1 MYMKINKNWLRALIF
16 IALGLITFSISA
28 QNKAKVYHFTLSQE
42 IMPAAKRHVTKAI
55 SDAEKWSA
63 DYIIVSLNTYG
74 GMVDVADTIRTR
86 LLKTKPTTI
95 VFIQNNAASAGALIA
110 ISCDSIY
117 MAKGASIGAA
127 TVVNESGE
135 KLPDKYQSYMRS
147 KMRSTA
153 ETQGRNPTIAEGMVD
168 ESVFIP
174 GIKDTGKILTFT
186 TEEAIRHD
194 FCDGLAEDI
203 EEALQQ
209 AGIKEYELKTYQPT
223 SIDRFISFLLHP
235 AVNSILLLLIVGGIF
250 YEMKAPGIGFALGC
264 AIVGAILYFAPL
276 YLEGLAKNWEI
287 LVFILGLSLLA
298 LEIFVIPGFGVAGIS
313 GILCIII
320 GLGLALLDNDKLNFE
335 NIGLLSVG
343 WAFFR
348 VTAVVFFGLIFFLIF
363 GKSMFES
370 KALAPMILKSEE
382 TAQKGYS
389 VARADYK
396 DLGGKEGIALT
407 DLRPSGKITI
417 DNEVYDA
424 LTMGEYI
431 TKGSSIRVLKHEGYS
446 VIVKLA

>member
-1 MYMKINKNWLRALIF
+1 MYMNRTKNWLRVLIINILLF
-16 IALGLITFSISA
+16 VIYSLPA
-28 QNKAKVYHFTLSQE
+28 QNKVKVYHFTLSQE

-55 SDAEKWSA
+55 SEAEKWKA

-110 ISCDSIY
+110 LSCDSIY

-168 ESVFIP
+168 ESIYIA

-186 TEEAIRHD
+186 TEEAIKYD
-194 FCDGLAEDI
+194 FCDGLAENF
-203 EEALQQ
+203 EEALKN
-209 AGIKEYELKTYQPT
+209 AGVTNYELKSYQPT
-223 SIDRFISFLLHP
+223 AIDAFISFLLNP
-235 AVNSILLLLIVGGIF
+235 IVNSILLLMIVGGIF

-287 LVFILGLSLLA
+287 LVFLAGLILLA
-298 LEIFVIPGFGVAGIS
+298 LEIFVIPGFGIAGIS

-320 GLGLALLDNDKLNFE
+320 GLGLALIDNDKLNFE
-335 NIGLLSVG
+335 GIGMLSVG

-370 KALAPMILKSEE
+370 KALAPMILKNEE
-382 TAQKGYS
+382 TAHHGFS

-396 DLGGKEGIALT
+396 QLGGKEGVALT
-407 DLRPSGKITI
+407 DLRPSGKVSIEE
-417 DNEVYDA
+417 EVYDA

-431 TKGSSIRVLKHEGYS
+431 TKGTAIKVVKHEGYS
-446 VIVKLA
+446 IVVKQV